1 MRAVAFAEFG
11 GPEVL
16 TVADLPAPE
25 PGPGEIRVRV
35 AAATVNPTDTG
46 MRSGSSAAV
55 LRALAK
61 PYVAGME
68 LAGRV
73 DAVGPGAAWKVGDAV
88 LAIVLPTSTG
98 RGAQA
103 EQVVIP
109 ADSAAAIPLS
119 VDVVAAA
126 TLPMNGLTAR
136 RALDLMGLK
145 RGQVLAVTGAAG
157 AVGGYAM
164 QLAVLDGLR
173 VIAEAA
179 PKDEALV
186 RQLGASDVV
195 PRGPGAAAAI
205 RKLVP
210 DGVDGLVDTALL
222 GVRILAAVKDGG
234 HMAVVRGFEFE
245 GEPERGITID
255 RVRVSDYAHNQAAL
269 AGLARLAGEGKLTLR
284 VAEQFRPEAAAEAH
298 RRLAAGGT
306 RGRLV
311 IVF

>member
-1 MRAVAFAEFG
+1 VRAVAFTEFG

-16 TVADLPAPE
+16 TLADLPVPE

-55 LRALAK
+55 LQALAK

-73 DAVGPGAAWKVGDAV
+73 DAVGPGTAWNVGDAV
-88 LAIVLPTSTG
+88 LAIILPTQTG

-109 ADSAAAIPLS
+109 ADSAAAIPPGIE
-119 VDVVAAA
+119 VVAAA

-136 RALDLMGLK
+136 RALDLMGLQS
-145 RGQVLAVTGAAG
+145 GQVLAVTGAAG
-157 AVGGYAM
+157 AVGGYVI
-164 QLAVLDGLR
+164 QLAVLEGLR

-195 PRGPGAAAAI
+195 PRGTGAAAGI
-205 RKLVP
+205 RALVP
-210 DGVDGLVDTALL
+210 GGVDGLVDTALL
-222 GVRILAAVKDGG
+222 GAAIMPAIRDGG
-234 HMAVVRGFEFE
+234 HMAVVRGFE
-245 GEPERGITID
+245 GEPERGIIID

-269 AGLARLAGEGKLTLR
+269 AELARLAGEGKITLR
-284 VAEQFRPEAAAEAH
+284 VAEQFQPEAAAEAH